1 MAVRNR
7 AEGWQ
12 HAKRSGHK
20 NEDLVRDLLN
30 FNPQYAD
37 EFVRRIGC
45 SEKQFDLAEDGG
57 LHETSVE
64 GILGRKTKSKTDL
77 RIFYKDGDYTNIS
90 IKKSGSG
97 QVYFVRDE
105 VFIRTFEAHFGK
117 KIPEN
122 VKRAMSLFWASAPD
136 ALEIIEEFAD
146 RSNSFDFE
154 MQIRHESLN
163 ADTLRA
169 YDESLYY
176 DMLQWFKENV
186 YEIAFLCFASGA
198 AKNPQDWA
206 QFVWYKNLL
215 GENDRDVVI
224 AISDICEASRV
235 AADESVFYGREHGG
249 TTIQMP
255 FGFLQW
261 HQGQM
266 QFHHQY
272 VKVVSIL

>member
-12 HAKRSGHK
+12 HAKRSGHR
-20 NEDLVRDLLN
+20 NEDLIRDLLN
-30 FNPQYAD
+30 TNSQYAD

-45 SEKQFDLAEDGG
+45 QEKQFDIAEDGG
-57 LHETSVE
+57 LHEKSVD

-77 RIFYKDGDYTNIS
+77 RIFYKDGDFTNIS
-90 IKKSGSG
+90 IKKSESG
-97 QVYFVRDE
+97 QVYFVRNE
-105 VFIRTFEAHFGK
+105 VFIRTYEAHFGK
-117 KIPEN
+117 TIPES
-122 VKRAMSLFWASAPD
+122 VKRAMSLFWASARD
-136 ALEIIEEFAD
+136 ALEIIDEYAD
-146 RSNSFDFE
+146 RSNIFDFE

-163 ADTLRA
+163 AETLRA
-169 YDESLYY
+169 YDATLYY
-176 DMLQWFKENV
+176 DMLEWFKDNV

-198 AKNPQDWA
+198 ASHPKDWA

-215 GENDRDVVI
+215 GENDRDDVI

-235 AADESVFYGREHGG
+235 TAKKYVCYGREHGG

-272 VKVVSIL
+272 FKVVSIL